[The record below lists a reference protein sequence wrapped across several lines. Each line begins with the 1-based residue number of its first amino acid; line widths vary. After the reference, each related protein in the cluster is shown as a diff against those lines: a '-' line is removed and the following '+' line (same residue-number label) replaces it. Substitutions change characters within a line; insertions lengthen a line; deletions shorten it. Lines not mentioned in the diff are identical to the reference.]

1 MGGVSLIAGS
11 QQSRAADRQTQAT
24 TQAANQTDATNRYIF
39 DTIRADNAQGRSI
52 GNAASA
58 QMARLLGLDFQTQ
71 PTNALTNG
79 GMMGRTYPGLM
90 RGGNSGGNMGGNTSY
105 PPGADGFDGPQINGG
120 PNGVI
125 EGDFRVTGEGQAQ
138 PMGNALNP
146 TDWLRSTP
154 GYEFNFNEGL
164 RGMSLAL
171 ANRGQLL
178 SGDAAREAQRYGQNY
193 ADRIYGDQWNRLAG
207 LAGYGQTANSASQQA
222 GQAYASG
229 TAANNW
235 NRAQSLGSSYQN
247 QANAWT
253 NALGGVAGAGLY
265 AINNWPGQGGSQ
277 NALRG
282 YLN

>member
-1 MGGVSLIAGS
+1 MAIATGTALLASAAIGGGTALIAGS
-11 QQSRAADRQTQAT
+11 QQSRAASRTAQAT
-24 TQAANQTDATNRYIF
+24 TNAANQTDATNRYIF
-39 DTIRADNAQGRSI
+39 DTIRSDNAQGRSI

-71 PTNALTNG
+71 PTNALRG
-79 GMMGRTYPGLM
+79 GVMGQGMYPGLQQRQM
-90 RGGNSGGNMGGNTSY
+90 E
-105 PPGADGFDGPQINGG
+105 FDGPQINGG

-164 RGMSLAL
+164 RGMNLAL

>member
-1 MGGVSLIAGS
+1 MAVATGTALLASAAIGGGTALIAGS
-11 QQSRAADRQTQAT
+11 QQSRAASRTAQAT

-39 DTIRADNAQGRSI
+39 DTTRADNAQGRAI

-58 QMARLLGLDFQTQ
+58 TMAQLLGLNFQAQ
-71 PTNALTNG
+71 PNALQGGVMQGG
-79 GMMGRTYPGLM
+79 GMMGRTYPGRFAQGVDDM
-90 RGGNSGGNMGGNTSY
+90 T
-105 PPGADGFDGPQINGG
+105 GPQINPGPQNTPGQTGG
-120 PNGVI
+120 Q
-125 EGDFRVTGEGQAQ
+125 T
-138 PMGNALNP
+138 NALNP

-154 GYEFNFNEGL
+154 GYDFNLSEGL
-164 RGMSLAL
+164 RGMNLAL

-178 SGDAAREAQRYGQNY
+178 SGDAAREATRYSQNY

-265 AINNWPGQGGSQ
+265 ALNNWPGSGSGAQ

-282 YLN
+282 YIN